1 MMVAARVKPSTTT
14 PTQSSLTSLRVE
26 EMWARPWMVEELRK
40 WFTEVSS
47 PDITRPEKGDYFE
60 QTEDYFEV
68 GHTSVSD
75 PTQIAFHP
83 AFNCYVQFRAYKT
96 RRYLTLSVQNQTL
109 RV

>member
-26 EMWARPWMVEELRK
+26 EMWARPWMVEELRNS
-40 WFTEVSS
+40 FTEVIS
-47 PDITRPEKGDYFE
+47 PDILGCE
-60 QTEDYFEV
+60 QTADYCEV

-109 RV
+109 RA